1 MKKRVIVLGVSAFAL
16 ATLVVPAAAYAA
28 TTANSQLS
36 QSITA
41 GVLST
46 DIRDASNVVVAS
58 PSFALSAVA
67 ASTSQ
72 QTSTGTFG
80 TASQR
85 ISVDNPGGANGGWT
99 LALNGTVPA
108 STKWTSGGNNY
119 LYNGTATTGQLTVNP
134 AAGTITAV
142 TGGATGVTKGASA
155 AFSGG
160 TPITLMTA
168 ANTAAPIW
176 NGYITGIGLSQTI
189 PAAQA
194 VGTYTLDLTQTVTA
208 P

>member
-28 TTANSQLS
+28 TTATSQLS

-41 GVLST
+41 GVIST

-155 AFSGG
+155 AFSGT

-168 ANTAAPIW
+168 ANTAATIW
-176 NGYITGIGLSQTI
+176 NGYITGIGVSQTI
-189 PAAQA
+189 PAAQPI
-194 VGTYTLDLTQTVTA
+194 GSYTLNLTQTVTA
-208 P
+208 S